1 MSAPDRLHQCEGF
14 DWDDGNKDKNLG
26 RHQVTSSECEEV
38 FFNQPLIVADDEE
51 HSVSETRY
59 YALGQTVAGRKLF
72 VVFTI
77 RKNLIRVISARDMSR
92 KERKIYQEL

>member
-1 MSAPDRLHQCEGF
+1 MNAQDRLHQCEGF
-14 DWDDGNKDKNLG
+14 DWDGGNKDKNWES
-26 RHQVTSSECEEV
+26 HQVTSTECEEV
-38 FFNQPLIVADDEE
+38 FFNQPLIVADDEG
-51 HSVSETRY
+51 HSASETRY
-59 YALGQTVAGRKLF
+59 YALGQTVAGRQLF